1 MKRAREDERNEVT
14 KSPARARRKRP
25 TPKPGEP
32 IELSTE
38 AVRAAPLL
46 ERDYILWDTELRG
59 FGLRVRP
66 SGQKSFCVQYRD
78 KMGASRRLTL
88 GAFGR
93 LTVDQARDE
102 ARIKLGDATKARTTP
117 GADDP
122 VTAIAKEKEAIAK
135 AKADEEA
142 AAKAYRDLPTVAD
155 LAARYLDEHAT
166 KRKAATRTQAEA
178 LLRLYVLPALGAVKV
193 ADVAPEHVDRLHAGL
208 SAKPI
213 QANKVAALV
222 SKMFSLAIRWRF
234 YAGVNPCKGLERYPE
249 PRRQSRLDRDGYR
262 RLGEALAKVAATET
276 PSSLLAIRLLALT
289 GARRDE
295 ILDLTWDRVDV
306 ERGALR
312 IVDHKTS
319 RTRGEKEIVV
329 GSQVVALL
337 AEAQAGRDV
346 DNPFVCPGRVSG
358 GRLVGLQRP
367 WDRVRRLAGLP
378 AMKLH
383 DLRRTFASVG
393 EDLGYPEA
401 MIGELLGHT
410 PRSTTRRYIVPGI
423 LHPVSACAEA
433 IAGTIDGMMRGESA
447 GELAKVH
454 EFRPRIVARS

>member
-1 MKRAREDERNEVT
+1 MKRAQGDERNEGT
-14 KSPARARRKRP
+14 RLPASPPRARRKRP

-32 IELSTE
+32 IELTTE

-59 FGLRVRP
+59 FGMRVRP

-78 KMGASRRLTL
+78 LTGASRRLTL

-122 VTAIAKEKEAIAK
+122 VTAIAKAK
-135 AKADEEA
+135 AE
-142 AAKAYRDLPTVAD
+142 AKAHRASATVAD

-193 ADVAPEHVDRLHAGL
+193 AEVTPEHVDRLHASL

-213 QANKVAALV
+213 QANKVVALV
-222 SKMFSLAIRWRF
+222 SKMFSLAIRWRL
-234 YAGVNPCKGLERYPE
+234 YAGVNPCKGLERFPE

-262 RLGEALAKVAATET
+262 RLGEALARIAATEA

-295 ILDLTWDRVDV
+295 ILDLTWDRVDI
-306 ERGALR
+306 ERGTLR

-329 GSQVVALL
+329 GSRVVALL
-337 AEAQAGRDV
+337 AAAQAGRDA
-346 DNPFVCPGRVSG
+346 DNPFVCPGRLEG

-378 AMKLH
+378 ATKLH
-383 DLRRTFASVG
+383 DLRRAFASVG

-410 PRSTTRRYIVPGI
+410 ARSTTRRYILPGI

-433 IAGTIDGMMRGESA
+433 IALTIDGMMRGESA

-454 EFRPRIVARS
+454 EFRPRIVAAARV